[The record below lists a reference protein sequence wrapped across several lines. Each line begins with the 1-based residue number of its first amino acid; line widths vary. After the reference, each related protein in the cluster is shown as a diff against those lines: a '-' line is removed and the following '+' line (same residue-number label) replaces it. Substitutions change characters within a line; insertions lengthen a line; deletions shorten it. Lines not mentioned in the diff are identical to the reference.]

1 MENKPFIAV
10 IIIALAL
17 IAVLYVVNSGAPGD
31 NKVRIGDLPVVHGLP
46 LYVAMEKG
54 YFKEAGIE
62 VERIK
67 FEAPNQIIDALLQKK
82 VDFGSPSIALGITGI
97 ADYREPGE
105 LKVYAV
111 SGEVGDNSG
120 ENLITP
126 INSTLSSISELK
138 GKKLGILAG
147 TIQWRTIAREILS
160 QNGLDMDKDLTIVEL
175 SGALMV
181 QALESGQIDAL
192 LALEPIPT
200 IAIENG
206 VGKMLMKAPAKNY
219 IADPF
224 WYGAGVVRSDFAE
237 QNPEL
242 TKKVIEIF
250 EKAIDEINKNPE
262 EYRKYLKGYTP
273 LTDDLIS
280 KSPIAD
286 FKICKDLDATDIDS
300 IEKFYNIFTKHKVID
315 GEIDI
320 DGLLYCK

>member
-242 TKKVIEIF
+242 TKKVIEIV
-250 EKAIDEINKNPE
+250 EK
-262 EYRKYLKGYTP
+262 
-273 LTDDLIS
+273 
-280 KSPIAD
+280 
-286 FKICKDLDATDIDS
+286 
-300 IEKFYNIFTKHKVID
+300 
-315 GEIDI
+315 EID
-320 DGLLYCK
+320 